1 MQEEHEVFLVGIIVI
16 LIGIYCILA
25 AIFNW
30 NWFFNNSR
38 ARGISKMLKR
48 TGARI
53 FYAVLGILFA
63 GFGIAVLI
71 LK

>member
-1 MQEEHEVFLVGIIVI
+1 MQEEHEVLLVVIIVI
-16 LIGIYCILA
+16 LIGIYCIMA

-48 TGARI
+48 TGA
-53 FYAVLGILFA
+53 
-63 GFGIAVLI
+63 
-71 LK
+71 

>member
-1 MQEEHEVFLVGIIVI
+1 MQEENQVLLVGIIAV
-16 LIGIYCILA
+16 LIGLYCIMA

-30 NWFFNNSR
+30 NWFFNNR
-38 ARGISKMLKR
+38 RSKGVSKAFKR

-53 FYAVLGILFA
+53 FYAALGLLFA
-63 GFGIAVLI
+63 GLGISVLI